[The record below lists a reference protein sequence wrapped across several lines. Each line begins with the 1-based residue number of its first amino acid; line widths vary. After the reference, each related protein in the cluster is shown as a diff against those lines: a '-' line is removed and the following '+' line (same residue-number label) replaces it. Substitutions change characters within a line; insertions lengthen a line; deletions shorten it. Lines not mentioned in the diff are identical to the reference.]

1 MLVQQIALFVFA
13 FSAIV
18 IEADP
23 NAHSAHI
30 FKHVQTK
37 TPPEVQQQAATELI
51 GRVLP
56 ERAHEFKVFV
66 DNGLKLNTFKVDA
79 KVKISRRW

>member
-13 FSAIV
+13 VSAIV

-30 FKHVQTK
+30 SKHVKTK
-37 TPPEVQQQAATELI
+37 TPPEVQQQAAAELI

-56 ERAHEFKVFV
+56 ERADEFKVIV
-66 DNGLKLNTFKVDA
+66 DSKLKQNSFKVGCE
-79 KVKISRRW
+79 V